1 MDKNKLN
8 NNIALIKKAIDND
21 KLVVFAGAGVSK
33 DSGIP
38 LWSELIKEI
47 SGNLNEEVK
56 LDDPLK
62 VAQILY
68 NEKGEK
74 EYNDIIKDALYK
86 NKGTYNPLHE
96 ILFELN
102 PQHIITTNYDGF
114 FEDVIN
120 NKGLPFSVVSK
131 DIDLPYAQHKNLL
144 IKYHGDFDNKNIVF
158 KEADY
163 LEFSKNNTLKEIFVK
178 SLFSNK
184 VILFIGYG
192 VGDINLKLLIREIQF
207 ILNKHHQRAYLLS
220 HKESFST
227 SEIKYFENLGIN
239 VINYHNES
247 LKDLNDNIKLSLT
260 GQTVYKQLEQIK
272 DFDLFEYE
280 RNKNKESKQSKIIDD
295 LYTSLHRFDNF
306 RVLPKRFIA
315 SLYPFNKYT
324 KEDTAQ
330 NIESSTLICHD
341 NELHDLLSK
350 YTGKD
355 DENFSDEEKRK
366 LNYSFAHLIYSNIYF
381 IGKKTGPKDSSSYQ
395 ATGEKIDLY
404 HKYFSDQT
412 KCDCINCSIE
422 SLKYSDAILK
432 TEKYTISNDSDLW
445 DDLVYAYSLYQLN
458 ELYKSYVAYEQIEI
472 KSNQLKK
479 MDVSF
484 ICVYNRKRIG
494 LRIFNF
500 YMSENRYSF
509 EDLKKIKDQAEKI
522 DLDKELSKV
531 KYFVDRDVFNFLKE
545 IKSGIYVQQLCN
557 KIEEQYTRVIREV
570 KILKNGGTANS
581 SVYYNLY
588 NTVRELNRFLKF
600 NFIVGNG
607 FSTIEQS
614 LNKSIQAFILGF
626 YAGTLEITPYRKNI
640 FSISKLESLHLDFFE
655 LIINYNDSKEL
666 STFINEQNLFNIKF
680 DKDSQNSVFELIH
693 DFFKSAYEEN
703 NFFGKKTENEPFT
716 KYLQYNNNF
725 KLKVLHQ
732 FSNICIILTYF
743 EFSENQIRQ
752 LYSDLNNFIKFIVFS
767 NRSELSDLLND
778 LIHHKYKIIG
788 FDLLNETLAILN
800 SKNNYNDL
808 YVTIVTSLHELNS
821 NFVNNDIRLEYIDF
835 RNIVHNN
842 VLLLYHTLGLEKKKQ
857 FLKEIENTLYQD
869 FDTSVVF
876 NLLIEKIPVKKNI
889 KTKYIEII
897 HNKLEKL
904 EKLEEITK
912 KNYTNQYLFYPFI
925 QYFELINLGL
935 IKDSKLTSLN
945 INNEIFKFIIAP
957 EQYNKDLF
965 DVEWLKIFH
974 YDSFLKRFSKLEYI
988 IEKLEHYLIN
998 NIDSK
1003 LNTIYFKIKKNQF
1016 K

>member
-1 MDKNKLN
+1 MAKNRIN

-38 LWSELIKEI
+38 LWGELIKEI
-47 SGNLNEEVK
+47 SGYLNEEVK
-56 LDDPLK
+56 EDDPLK

-86 NKGTYNPLHE
+86 NKETYNPLHE

-102 PQHIITTNYDGF
+102 PQHIITTNYDHF

-184 VILFIGYG
+184 VILFIGYS
-192 VGDINLKLLIREIQF
+192 VGDINLKLLIRDIQF

-220 HKESFST
+220 HRENFPT

-239 VINYHNES
+239 IINYHNDS
-247 LKDLNDNIKLSLT
+247 LKDSNDNIKLSSI
-260 GQTVYKQLEQIK
+260 GQTIYKQLEHIK

-280 RNKNKESKQSKIIDD
+280 RNKSNVSNQSKIIDD

-315 SLYPFNKYT
+315 SLYPFNKNS
-324 KEDTAQ
+324 KEGTAQ
-330 NIESSTLICHD
+330 NIESSTLVCHN
-341 NELHDLLSK
+341 NELHDLLSR

-366 LNYSFAHLIYSNIYF
+366 LNFSFAHLIYSNIYF
-381 IGKKTGPKDSSSYQ
+381 IGKKTGPKDYFGGQSI
-395 ATGEKIDLY
+395 GEKIDLF
-404 HKYFSDQT
+404 HKYFSNQID
-412 KCDCINCSIE
+412 CDCINCSIK

-445 DDLVYAYSLYQLN
+445 NDLVYAYSLYQLN
-458 ELYKSYVAYEQIEI
+458 EFYKSYVAYEQIES
-472 KSNQLKK
+472 KSNRLKK

-500 YMSENRYSF
+500 YMSDNRYSF
-509 EDLKKIKDQAEKI
+509 EDLKKIEDQADKI
-522 DLDKELSKV
+522 DLGKELSKV

-545 IKSGIYVQQLCN
+545 IQSGIYVQQLCN

-570 KILKNGGTANS
+570 KILKNKGTANS
-581 SVYYNLY
+581 SVYSNLY
-588 NTVRELNRFLKF
+588 NTVRELNRFLKL

-614 LNKSIQAFILGF
+614 LNKAIQAFILGF
-626 YAGTLEITPYRKNI
+626 YAGTLEIIPYRKNI
-640 FSISKLESLHLDFFE
+640 FSISKLESLNLDFFE

-666 STFINEQNLFNIKF
+666 FTFINEQNLFNIKF
-680 DKDSQNSVFELIH
+680 DEKSQNSVFELIH
-693 DFFKSAYEEN
+693 DFFKSTYKEN
-703 NFFGKKTENEPFT
+703 SFPRDSTVNELFT
-716 KYLQYNNNF
+716 NYLHYNNNF
-725 KLKVLHQ
+725 KLKILHQ
-732 FSNICIILTYF
+732 FSNICIVLTYF
-743 EFSENQIRQ
+743 EFSESQIKQ
-752 LYSDLNNFIKFIVFS
+752 LYSALNNFIKFIVFS
-767 NRSELSDLLND
+767 NRSELFNLLND

-788 FDLLNETLAILN
+788 FDLLSETLAILN
-800 SKNNYNDL
+800 SKNNHEYL
-808 YVTIVTSLHELNS
+808 YVTIVTRLQELNP

-835 RNIVHNN
+835 RNIDHSNL
-842 VLLLYHTLGLEKKKQ
+842 LLLYHTLNSEKKKQ
-857 FLKEIENTLYQD
+857 FLKEIENTLRKD
-869 FDTSVVF
+869 LETSVVF
-876 NLLIEKIPVKKNI
+876 NLLSEKIPVKKDI
-889 KTKYIEII
+889 KNKYIEII
-897 HNKLEKL
+897 HNNLEK
-904 EKLEEITK
+904 ITTID
-912 KNYTNQYLFYPFI
+912 YTNQYLFNPFI
-925 QYFELINLGL
+925 QYFELINLGI

-957 EQYNKDLF
+957 EKYNKDQF

-998 NIDSK
+998 NVDSK
-1003 LNTIYFKIKKNQF
+1003 LNTIYFKLKKYSVKEKIK
-1016 K
+1016 